1 MRASK
6 IKLGYKQRD
15 KLFQK
20 KFSELKT
27 KVLLNWFEIFILLT
41 VSFFITLKII
51 LMFRTGSMLIQIGL
65 SILSSL
71 IVTLLFCSFRGYQL
85 KITRFD
91 KEHIYIKISSEL
103 MDASKKELHLS
114 T

>member
-1 MRASK
+1 MKTSK
-6 IKLGYKQRD
+6 IKLGYSERD

-20 KFSELKT
+20 QLSELKT
-27 KVLLNWFEIFILLT
+27 KVLLNWFEIFILLA

-51 LMFRTGSMLIQIGL
+51 MILRTESMVIQIGL

-85 KITRFD
+85 NITRFD
-91 KEHIYIKISSEL
+91 KEYIYKKISNEL
-103 MDASKKELHLS
+103 MDESKKELHLS